1 MRTREWMLIV
11 VVAAAL
17 TTGGV
22 TPAVRAQSAAP
33 PAPSAAGDR
42 AADVARLKEEIERLK
57 SLVPDQSHI
66 MKDIAY
72 HFSSLWF
79 AGRAQNWP
87 LAGFY
92 LNETRSHL
100 RWAVRVRPVRRTS
113 TGELDLSPIL
123 DGFDR
128 SLLTAVQRTIEAR
141 DPTGF
146 PKAYRD
152 ALSGCLAC
160 HQASE
165 KPFLRPRVPDAPEGR
180 MIEFSPSG
188 SGR

>member
-1 MRTREWMLIV
+1 MRTCEWMPIIV
-11 VVAAAL
+11 VAGAL
-17 TTGGV
+17 TVGV
-22 TPAVRAQSAAP
+22 VAPSVRAQSADP
-33 PAPSAAGDR
+33 PPPSATGDQ
-42 AADVARLKEEIERLK
+42 AAAVARLKEEIEHLK

-72 HFSSLWF
+72 HFSNLWF
-79 AGRAQNWP
+79 AGTAQNWP

-113 TGELDLSPIL
+113 TGELDLRPIL

-128 SLLTAVQRTIEAR
+128 SLLTSVQRTIETR
-141 DPTGF
+141 DPAGF
-146 PKAYRD
+146 AKAYRD

-165 KPFLRPRVPDAPEGR
+165 KPFLRPRVPVAPEGR
-180 MIEFSPSG
+180 MIDFSPSG
-188 SGR
+188 SGG